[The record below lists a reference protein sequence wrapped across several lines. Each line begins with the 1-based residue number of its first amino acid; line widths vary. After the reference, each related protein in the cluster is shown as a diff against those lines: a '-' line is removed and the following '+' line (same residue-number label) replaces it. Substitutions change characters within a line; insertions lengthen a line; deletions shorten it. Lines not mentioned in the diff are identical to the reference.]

1 MKPWRIQQRL
11 KKEKTSGFKQKMV
24 QLTPAFH
31 TAWFSRGE
39 GRRRW
44 CETSCSVPERKAIKL
59 INIVVSLCFSAFE
72 FGIVCRKSCIIAT
85 NNQNERKCHKQ
96 TMSTQT

>member
-1 MKPWRIQQRL
+1 
-11 KKEKTSGFKQKMV
+11 MV

-31 TAWFSRGE
+31 TAWFSRDE
-39 GRRRW
+39 ERRRW

-59 INIVVSLCFSAFE
+59 INVVVSLCFSAFE

>member
-1 MKPWRIQQRL
+1 
-11 KKEKTSGFKQKMV
+11 MV

-31 TAWFSRGE
+31 TAWFSRDE

-59 INIVVSLCFSAFE
+59 INIVVSLRFSAFE